1 MSLQN
6 IITYR
11 EDNKEEESNTLEN
24 YVNNK
29 DNEKTGRESKNI
41 NNEINFNNDKN
52 NLNSSSHYS
61 NSNYNINEKEIENE
75 NNNEHNID
83 DKKEDSDNINININ
97 NLDLNKENN
106 NIITENNINDINN
119 MNDINNINNNQ
130 QQEKEEKIE
139 EKDIIDEL
147 LDKIRNNQDLG
158 IPKEDPKKA
167 FENLEQELKLG
178 LEQLNQIKTGSNKK
192 TILDTQNELVKK
204 SFERNKKYN
213 EVISELTKNIK
224 KSNNNVVNKYKRGT
238 YYNYKNLFILNPRFY
253 FQEEKKNKI
262 HENPKR
268 NEERF
273 YMSNIDGK
281 VIINGE
287 RKNVDNFD
295 NNNNYSK
302 TYRRYYSFD
311 KKKNTGLNN
320 LQSFGIR
327 KINCYDK
334 NYFMRELNKIN
345 NFLFS

>member
-29 DNEKTGRESKNI
+29 DNEKTGRESKNL

-119 MNDINNINNNQ
+119 INNNNQ

-224 KSNNNVVNKYKRGT
+224 NRIT
-238 YYNYKNLFILNPRFY
+238 ML
-253 FQEEKKNKI
+253 
-262 HENPKR
+262 
-268 NEERF
+268 
-273 YMSNIDGK
+273 
-281 VIINGE
+281 
-287 RKNVDNFD
+287 
-295 NNNNYSK
+295 
-302 TYRRYYSFD
+302 
-311 KKKNTGLNN
+311 
-320 LQSFGIR
+320 
-327 KINCYDK
+327 
-334 NYFMRELNKIN
+334 
-345 NFLFS
+345 

>member
-29 DNEKTGRESKNI
+29 DDNKTGRESKNL

-119 MNDINNINNNQ
+119 INNINDINNNQ

-192 TILDTQNELVKK
+192 TILDTQNELVRK

-295 NNNNYSK
+295 NNNYSK
-302 TYRRYYSFD
+302 SYRRYYSFD

>member
-29 DNEKTGRESKNI
+29 DNEKTGRESKNL

-61 NSNYNINEKEIENE
+61 NSNYNLNEKEIENE

-119 MNDINNINNNQ
+119 MNDINNNQ

-295 NNNNYSK
+295 NNYSK
-302 TYRRYYSFD
+302 TYRRYYSFQYFSFYP
-311 KKKNTGLNN
+311 KKKFFYYFVQNLVLN
-320 LQSFGIR
+320 F
-327 KINCYDK
+327 
-334 NYFMRELNKIN
+334 F
-345 NFLFS
+345 FHH